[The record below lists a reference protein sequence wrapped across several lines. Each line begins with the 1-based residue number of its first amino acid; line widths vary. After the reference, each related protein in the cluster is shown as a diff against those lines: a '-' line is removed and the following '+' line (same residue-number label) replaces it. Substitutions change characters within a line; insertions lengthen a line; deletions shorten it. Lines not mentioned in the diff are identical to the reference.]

1 MVSVTARKDVYSIGP
16 CSSPSSRCGRSVW
29 WFAGSSW
36 SSRCWSGLTR
46 WTTIGTLPARPSSWP
61 FRVASFQ
68 RTASRWRRDTS
79 WSWRKTRSGMCKVGR
94 IINVVQCDQIGRFI
108 GLRASLA
115 TINLP
120 KSPTFLD
127 NFCKG
132 VKIDHFS
139 CEVNFGQLL

>member
-94 IINVVQCDQIGRFI
+94 IINVVQCDQIGQ
-108 GLRASLA
+108 
-115 TINLP
+115 INCCQTCP
-120 KSPTFLD
+120 KSNKSPNLVTLD